1 MYIKSNRIKQA
12 LYYIVLGTP
21 INSFYC
27 MAKYQIQNF
36 NQNNNRNSENQNN
49 TRCV

>member
-21 INSFYC
+21 YC